1 MLVMLKKK
9 NNSEVVY
16 NENYL
21 TAEKKFSL
29 KKSLKY
35 F

>member
-1 MLVMLKKK
+1 MLVILKK

-21 TAEKKFSL
+21 TAEKKFSF

>member
-1 MLVMLKKK
+1 MLVILKK

-29 KKSLKY
+29 KKSFKY

>member
-1 MLVMLKKK
+1 MLVILKK